1 LLFGARNRGSIRVA
15 DASGDRCKSM
25 QGYDYQSD
33 TRHEVL
39 LPLVVLASL
48 LSLSFYPT
56 GPRGEPITT
65 RRISPKEMELVW
77 NVSDPEIR
85 NASDAMVV
93 IQDGNQQRSMYLD
106 ASLIRR
112 GALRYA
118 PGSWD
123 VSFRL
128 RLFNE
133 GHKSSVEEIRVFWS
147 EEVESAI
154 RGLLPAPVIQPPT
167 AAPTRRL
174 GSCEKLSD
182 AEVDAL
188 VSAAA
193 ARERLDPRLIRVVM
207 KIESAFHPC
216 VVSSKGARGLM
227 QLMPATAQQYGVS
240 DAFNPRQNV
249 AAGAKYLR
257 NLLDRYDGNLTLA
270 LSAYNAGPGT
280 VDRANGTPDI
290 AETKNYVKSI
300 LTVVK

>member
-1 LLFGARNRGSIRVA
+1 MFGARNRGSNLLKSLHPA
-15 DASGDRCKSM
+15 DCK
-25 QGYDYQSD
+25 
-33 TRHEVL
+33 
-39 LPLVVLASL
+39 LVVLILASFF
-48 LSLSFYPT
+48 SLSFHPT

-65 RRISPKEMELVW
+65 RRISPREMELVW
-77 NVSDPEIR
+77 NVADPEFR

-93 IQDGNQQRSMYLD
+93 IQDGNQQRSLYLD
-106 ASLIRR
+106 SSQIRR
-112 GALRYA
+112 GSLRFA

-133 GHKSSVEEIRVFWS
+133 GHKSSVEEIRVLWS

-154 RGLLPAPVIQPPT
+154 RSILPAPVMQPQS
-167 AAPTRRL
+167 AILSRRA
-174 GSCEKLSD
+174 GNCEKLTD

-193 ARERLDPRLIRVVM
+193 ARERIDPRLIRVVM
-207 KIESAFHPC
+207 KIESAFRPC

-227 QLMPATAQQYGVS
+227 QLMPGTAAQYGVS

-249 AAGAKYLR
+249 AAGARYLHD
-257 NLLDRYDGNLTLA
+257 LLDRYDGNLTLA
-270 LSAYNAGPGT
+270 LSAYNAGPAT

-300 LTVVK
+300 LTVVR

>member
-1 LLFGARNRGSIRVA
+1 MVFGARNRGSNRFAYTRGGPRPSLQVF
-15 DASGDRCKSM
+15 
-25 QGYDYQSD
+25 DYI
-33 TRHEVL
+33 
-39 LPLVVLASL
+39 LPLVILASFF
-48 LSLSFYPT
+48 SLSFYPT

-77 NVSDPEIR
+77 NVADPEIR

-106 ASLIRR
+106 ATMIRK

-133 GHKSSVEEIRVFWS
+133 GHRSSVEEIRVLWS

-154 RGLLPAPVIQPPT
+154 RGLLPAPVIQPPSLT
-167 AAPTRRL
+167 PGLGNRRP

-182 AEVDAL
+182 AEVEAL

-193 ARERLDPRLIRVVM
+193 ARERIDPRLIRVVM
-207 KIESAFHPC
+207 KIESAFRPC
-216 VVSSKGARGLM
+216 AVSSKGALGLM
-227 QLMPATAQQYGVS
+227 QLMPPTARQYGAK
-240 DAFNPRQNV
+240 DPFNPRQNV

-257 NLLDRYDGNLTLA
+257 DLLDRYDGNLTLA
-270 LSAYNAGPGT
+270 LSAYNAGPAT

-290 AETKNYVKSI
+290 VETQKYVKSI
-300 LTVVK
+300 LTVVR